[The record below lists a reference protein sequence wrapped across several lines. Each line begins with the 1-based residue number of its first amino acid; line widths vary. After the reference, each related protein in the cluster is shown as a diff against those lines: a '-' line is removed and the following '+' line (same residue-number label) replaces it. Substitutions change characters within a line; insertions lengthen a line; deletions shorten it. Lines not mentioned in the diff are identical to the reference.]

1 MLQTIEIYQESGK
14 RSNKSYRAIR
24 GQQQA
29 EGKTAGQA
37 LDSLEKML
45 TTSGES
51 SNSLVILQRF
61 QPDTLFPETAQM
73 RLQALM
79 SRFHDAINQDTE
91 LTAEERTELEQLI
104 DAEWIAAIARTTTI
118 LTQTNQPPTP

>member
-1 MLQTIEIYQESGK
+1 MLQTIEIYRESGK
-14 RSNKSYRAIR
+14 HRNKSYRAIR

-45 TTSGES
+45 ATCGES
-51 SNSLVILQRF
+51 ANSLIILQRF
-61 QPDTLFPETAQM
+61 QPDVLFPKIEQI

-79 SRFHDAINQDTE
+79 SRFHEAINQDAE
-91 LTAEERTELEQLI
+91 LTAKERTELEQLI
-104 DAEWIAAIARTTTI
+104 DAEWVAAIVRTATI
-118 LTQTNQPPTP
+118 LAQINQQPTA

>member
-1 MLQTIEIYQESGK
+1 MLQTIEIYRESGT
-14 RSNKSYRAIR
+14 RRNKNYRAVH

-29 EGKTAGQA
+29 EGETAGQA

-61 QPDTLFPETAQM
+61 QPDALFPETAQM

-104 DAEWIAAIARTTTI
+104 DAEWIAAIARTATI
-118 LTQTNQPPTP
+118 LAQTHQPPTP